1 MKLGSKGSETDGSSS
16 SSGSSSGSESDSD
29 SESETEVRN
38 GFLLEWELD
47 LPGQVPARRMTR
59 GRETKKEEK
68 EIKKKEKV
76 KEEEVKVEEVPLKKV
91 DEVRPGTFCKNC
103 QGNMNQN
110 KLGQVNRRMVMLVIR
125 SIGSVVK
132 ALHMW

>member
-1 MKLGSKGSETDGSSS
+1 MKLGSEGSETDGSSS

-38 GFLLEWELD
+38 GFLFELD
-47 LPGQVPARRMTR
+47 LYFPGQVPARRMTR

-68 EIKKKEKV
+68 ETKKKEKV

-110 KLGQVNRRMVMLVIR
+110 KLGQVSRTKMFT
-125 SIGSVVK
+125 GSGGVGGK
-132 ALHMW
+132 ALQMW